1 MSRRDETQCVTCKR
15 TYENN
20 NHGQWT
26 FPSDVREHE
35 IVCLEAHEKNPY
47 VIKQCED
54 LKEKYYDETVNV
66 SFCGKRLG

>member
-1 MSRRDETQCVTCKR
+1 MKPSVDHVTCKR

-20 NHGQWT
+20 NHGQWK
-26 FPSDVREHE
+26 FPTDVREHE
-35 IVCLEAHEKNPY
+35 IVCLEADEKNPY

-66 SFCGKRLG
+66 SFCGKGLG